1 MSPVMVSCIT
11 LNCCLTLNCEAQLL
25 FSFKTYR
32 GREHGPVGKEPAT
45 CCTSMSIWFWIP
57 RTHVRSCRN
66 SLFLSAQLWWG
77 RDWHLSEAHWS
88 IKLSWI
94 KELQAQWEALTKQA
108 NQQTKAKEMVEI
120 YWKRCAVLTSGL
132 HRKTDPCA
140 RMWNNSLL
148 TPPSTCFIT
157 FNASI
162 LESPPV
168 DTVASAD

>member
-11 LNCCLTLNCEAQLL
+11 LNCCLTLNCETQLL

-66 SLFLSAQLWWG
+66 SVFLSAQLWWG

-108 NQQTKAKEMVEI
+108 NKSKRNGGDLLKKECSVDLRSPQENRPV
-120 YWKRCAVLTSGL
+120 YTHVKQFSVHSPL
-132 HRKTDPCA
+132 H
-140 RMWNNSLL
+140 MLYH
-148 TPPSTCFIT
+148 F
-157 FNASI
+157 
-162 LESPPV
+162 
-168 DTVASAD
+168 